1 MGACACPAVDGEL
14 YEKIKRR
21 GDRYMLAS
29 ERRRLILE
37 RVAERQ
43 TIEAQALADEF
54 GVSVMTVRRDIKRL
68 EQDGFLRQTYG
79 GATVQI
85 TKSVELGFNSRAL
98 QFSAQKRRIGAS
110 AAKLIEPGQT
120 LFLGEGTTTAQFA
133 QFLPPHPHLLVIT
146 ASLSHASLLCSRGI
160 RVIVVGGKL
169 HADELTM
176 TGPIAEATL
185 QRFYADVCVLGA
197 AGVDEQVGITELD
210 YEGAALHRLMM
221 ERSRQVMLL
230 ADHSKLGFR
239 APAVVAPV
247 RDIDTLITDEQ
258 APGELLAQ
266 LKAEGVTVAVVGDQL
281 LELEPE
287 LGGERSVERSQHSE
301 VGGVVS

>member
-1 MGACACPAVDGEL
+1 
-14 YEKIKRR
+14 
-21 GDRYMLAS
+21 MLAS

-98 QFSAQKRRIGAS
+98 QFSVQKRRIGAS

-133 QFLPPHPHLLVIT
+133 QFLPPHPHLLVVT

-169 HADELTM
+169 HADELMM

-197 AGVDEQVGITELD
+197 AGVDAQVGVTELD
-210 YEGAALHRLMM
+210 YESASLHRLMM
-221 ERSRQVMLL
+221 ERSRRVMVL

-247 RDIDTLITDEQ
+247 QDIHTLLTDEQ
-258 APGELLAQ
+258 AAEETLAP
-266 LKAEGVTVAVVGDQL
+266 LKAAGISIVLVGDHVPT
-281 LELEPE
+281 LEPDEE
-287 LGGERSVERSQHSE
+287 LAVERSQQS
-301 VGGVVS
+301 VAGGAVS